1 MLVYLSSWR
10 DQPVPHKRPNDGF
23 WLPFKDETFVEVKM
37 YGRKVFTVDHQN
49 YVMNP
54 EALFEWGP
62 ETWAT
67 GVAIS
72 LIAEDFNCFSLWE
85 RLG

>member
-1 MLVYLSSWR
+1 MLVCLSSWR
-10 DQPVPHKRPNDGF
+10 DQPVPHKRTNDGF

-54 EALFEWGP
+54 ESP
-62 ETWAT
+62 VRVET
-67 GVAIS
+67 GDVGDRS
-72 LIAEDFNCFSLWE
+72 SDFIDRRGL
-85 RLG
+85 

>member
-1 MLVYLSSWR
+1 MARSTSTS
-10 DQPVPHKRPNDGF
+10 QTPNDGF

-54 EALFEWGP
+54 ESP
-62 ETWAT
+62 VRVET
-67 GVAIS
+67 GEVGDRS
-72 LIAEDFNCFSLWE
+72 SDFIDL
-85 RLG
+85 RGL